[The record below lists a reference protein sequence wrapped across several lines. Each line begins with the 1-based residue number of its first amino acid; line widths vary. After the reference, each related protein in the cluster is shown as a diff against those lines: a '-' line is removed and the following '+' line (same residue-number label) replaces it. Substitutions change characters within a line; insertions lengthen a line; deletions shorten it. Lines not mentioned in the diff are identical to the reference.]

1 MVPAPPARRPTA
13 CGIIS
18 ISLPYLFLFVLL
30 LLPAHAYQ
38 PHQPKPTPPLRSR
51 ATHLQQSLGRLLL
64 AGGAGLLTPTLLSLP
79 QPAAAM
85 VDVGLRKH
93 YVDPTEL
100 WQLEYPVGWYLS
112 RRDPTPQSEAPA
124 GIVKAS
130 STVLVVADYTTGAT
144 ASVVRTSLSS
154 LIKEGM
160 GWGTLMPMFGGLG
173 PVSKFEDILEGK
185 GIAALLMRDRDGQL
199 KVSALAPPQI
209 GKMLESETSTNDGFL
224 SRLVECKPQGVAM
237 EFKVKTPINRIPGS
251 AGSAIMGG
259 AGQGGGGGMTDG
271 RLPIRGR
278 PLRKTSD
285 VFKAIGD
292 ASPIERRASPSSE
305 SVSTT
310 RAAMAP
316 TLIRQQADVRVSK
329 AKAYLRDDGSIL
341 TAWVSANGQ
350 SWEDPDASA
359 RLNAILDSFDV
370 APR

>member
-1 MVPAPPARRPTA
+1 
-13 CGIIS
+13 
-18 ISLPYLFLFVLL
+18 
-30 LLPAHAYQ
+30 
-38 PHQPKPTPPLRSR
+38 
-51 ATHLQQSLGRLLL
+51 
-64 AGGAGLLTPTLLSLP
+64 
-79 QPAAAM
+79 M
-85 VDVGLRKH
+85 VDVGLRKQ

-160 GWGTLMPMFGGLG
+160 GWGTLMPLFGGLG
-173 PVSKFEDILEGK
+173 PITKFEDILEGK

-199 KVSALAPPQI
+199 KVSALAPPQV

-251 AGSAIMGG
+251 VGSAIMGG
-259 AGQGGGGGMTDG
+259 AGQGGGGGMNDG

-310 RAAMAP
+310 RAGMMAP
-316 TLIRQQADVRVSK
+316 TLIRQQGEVRVSK
-329 AKAYLRDDGSIL
+329 AKSYLRDDGSIL
-341 TAWVSANGQ
+341 TAWVSADTR

-359 RLNAILDSFDV
+359 RLNAILESFDV